1 MIKHTCPH
9 CQGQRIVTM
18 KSDLSVDIDRG
29 LPEGSEL
36 TFEGEADESPDWVAG
51 DLIIR
56 VRSRRVQG
64 AFTRKNEHLYW
75 KQPISIAEA
84 LLGFEHT
91 IEHFDGHTVKLASNH
106 GETTQP
112 GFVQILH
119 GEGLPRLHSSDC
131 QSRSSMPL
139 LLKLTRTCRR
149 RPVCRVL
156 RRLTTNDQGSD
167 AEEAAGGF
175 CIYSWTVA
183 HRAIVPSAT
192 PLKWR

>member
-1 MIKHTCPH
+1 
-9 CQGQRIVTM
+9 M

-131 QSRSSMPL
+131 QLRSSMTL
-139 LLKLTRTCRR
+139 LL
-149 RPVCRVL
+149 
-156 RRLTTNDQGSD
+156 S
-167 AEEAAGGF
+167 
-175 CIYSWTVA
+175 
-183 HRAIVPSAT
+183 
-192 PLKWR
+192 